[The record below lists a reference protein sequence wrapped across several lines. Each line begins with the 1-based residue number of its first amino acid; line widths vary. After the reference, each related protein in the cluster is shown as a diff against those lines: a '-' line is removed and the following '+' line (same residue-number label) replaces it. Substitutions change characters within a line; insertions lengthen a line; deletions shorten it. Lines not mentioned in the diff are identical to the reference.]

1 MPGYTELVDT
11 KVVCSMVQSM
21 GFMHICDVASVS
33 LDQADIDVTGACN
46 GNILIYDELI
56 LLNEVWNSY

>member
-21 GFMHICDVASVS
+21 GIMYICDVASVS
-33 LDQADIDVTGACN
+33 PDQADVDVTGVCN
-46 GNILIYDELI
+46 GIISIYDEPT
-56 LLNEVWNSY
+56 LLNEVRNS

>member
-21 GFMHICDVASVS
+21 GIMHICDVASVS
-33 LDQADIDVTGACN
+33 LDQGDADVTGACN
-46 GNILIYDELI
+46 GIISIYDEPT
-56 LLNEVWNSY
+56 LLNEVQNS